1 DFTSGSTGKPKG
13 VCTEQRGVLRTVKGT
28 KYAHLGPEE
37 TLLLIA
43 PVSFDASTLE
53 VWGSL
58 LNGARLVVYPPGP
71 VGDVE
76 ELKRVVKGKGVT
88 TLHLTAGLFAQVVD
102 ADVEVLRGLKQL
114 LTGGDVVSAPHV
126 RRVVEELKVP
136 VTACYGPTENTL
148 FTSCHRMTEG
158 SQVGEVVAIGHPI
171 GNTRVYVL
179 DAALNPVPVGVAGE
193 LYAAGEGVA
202 RGYLGS
208 AELTAER
215 FIPDAHGGL
224 AGERMY
230 RTGDLAR
237 WRADGTLEFLGR
249 ADTQVKVRGFRIEL
263 GEVEGALRAHPAVKE
278 VVVVAKGQG
287 AGDKRLVAYVVGQ
300 GPDSLDVGELRRAL
314 KSRLPEYMVPSA
326 FVTLEALPLT
336 SNGKVDRKALPDVSG
351 ARPAS
356 EHPYVE
362 PRSDVEQKL
371 ALILAEILG
380 VARVGIHDDFF
391 ELGGHSLL
399 ATRTISRIRSEL
411 GVELPLSA
419 LFENPSIARLSVHLV
434 QAQSTQADQAELEQ
448 LLALLEQDTSDDI
461 DALLAS
467 GQLASGEE

>member
-1 DFTSGSTGKPKG
+1 
-13 VCTEQRGVLRTVKGT
+13 
-28 KYAHLGPEE
+28 
-37 TLLLIA
+37 
-43 PVSFDASTLE
+43 
-53 VWGSL
+53 
-58 LNGARLVVYPPGP
+58 
-71 VGDVE
+71 
-76 ELKRVVKGKGVT
+76 
-88 TLHLTAGLFAQVVD
+88 
-102 ADVEVLRGLKQL
+102 
-114 LTGGDVVSAPHV
+114 
-126 RRVVEELKVP
+126 
-136 VTACYGPTENTL
+136 
-148 FTSCHRMTEG
+148 
-158 SQVGEVVAIGHPI
+158 
-171 GNTRVYVL
+171 RVYVL

-224 AGERMY
+224 SGERMY

>member
-1 DFTSGSTGKPKG
+1 GKPKG
-13 VCTEQRGVLRTVKGT
+13 VCTEQRGVLRTVNGT

-76 ELKRVVKGKGVT
+76 ELKRVVKGQGVT

-148 FTSCHRMTEG
+148 FTSCHRMTEA
-158 SQVGEVVAIGHPI
+158 SQVGEVVAIGQPI

-193 LYAAGEGVA
+193 LYAAGEGLA

-215 FIPDAHGGL
+215 FVPDLHSGL
-224 AGERMY
+224 SGERMY

-263 GEVEGALRAHPAVKE
+263 SEVEGALRAHPAVKE
-278 VVVVAKGQG
+278 AVVVAKGQG
-287 AGDKRLVAYVVGQ
+287 AGDKRLIAYVVGQ
-300 GPDSLDVGELRRAL
+300 VPDSLDVGELRRAL